1 MRRMSSV
8 TILKLLDQPTED
20 RRPLVRMIQRSV
32 HVDDLIES
40 LKRAETAL
48 SRQILSD
55 ILGYRGSKR
64 AVAVLIEHLEDDS
77 LEVRASAADAL
88 AKISDRRAGEALLRR
103 LDAESSDRVKQ
114 MLAVALGAVGY
125 EPAIPRLIEL
135 LDHPDATI
143 RGCAAWSLG
152 VLQATSALEV
162 LQNQLELETNEYSL
176 EQISTAILE
185 IKSGATADAPPESAE

>member
-1 MRRMSSV
+1 
-8 TILKLLDQPTED
+8 
-20 RRPLVRMIQRSV
+20 MIQRSV

-114 MLAVALGAVGY
+114 MLAAALGAVGY